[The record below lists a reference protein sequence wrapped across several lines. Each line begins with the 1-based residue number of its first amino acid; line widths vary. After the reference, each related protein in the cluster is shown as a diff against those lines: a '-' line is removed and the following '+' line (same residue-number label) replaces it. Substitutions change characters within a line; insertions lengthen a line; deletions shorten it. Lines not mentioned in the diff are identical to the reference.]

1 MDINR
6 LNYEVHVIDYIEGRM
21 NAEDKSAFD
30 AFLLAN
36 PMIKEEIEQ
45 YMESPMISENANV
58 TYERKEQSKKR
69 RTLLP
74 WLSILLIV
82 LGGLIYASIQKP
94 ISTNNKLGNGQQEQ
108 LEYNQANQ
116 LEHSQS
122 RQLEQSQS
130 KTPKGR
136 QNQAPMAS
144 QATKPGANS
153 NDSPDQQA
161 TSKEGT
167 EKQADPEIKISPEVI
182 ASASASPPSPKPN
195 SNPRPNESTQ
205 TSTIITRPSLA
216 SVDSEETQ
224 TTKPIN
230 SPTPIANV
238 TPIQKLNKRGLTLL
252 EEKNRRIELVVAI
265 NKQKRKSSNWKNLLV
280 PQSFEEIDI
289 SQSFATDNLKSA
301 ARDVKEALIPESLIT
316 K

>member
-1 MDINR
+1 MDINK
-6 LNYEVHVIDYIEGRM
+6 LNYEAYVIDYIEGQM
-21 NAEDKSAFD
+21 NAEDKSTFD

-45 YMESPMISENANV
+45 YMESPMISENTDV
-58 TYERKEQSKKR
+58 TYERKEQSKKG

-74 WLSILLIV
+74 WMSILLIV
-82 LGGLIYASIQKP
+82 LGGIIYTSIQKP
-94 ISTNNKLGNGQQEQ
+94 ISTDNKLSNGQQEQ
-108 LEYNQANQ
+108 LEYNQAKQ

-122 RQLEQSQS
+122 RQLEQSHP

-144 QATKPGANS
+144 QAPTPSTIK
-153 NDSPDQQA
+153 NDRPDLQA
-161 TSKEGT
+161 TSTTGA
-167 EKQADPEIKISPEVI
+167 EKQAPEIKISPEVI
-182 ASASASPPSPKPN
+182 ASASATPPSPKPN
-195 SNPRPNESTQ
+195 SIPRPNESTQ
-205 TSTIITRPSLA
+205 TSTIITSPSLA
-216 SVDSEETQ
+216 SVNSEEVDTSN
-224 TTKPIN
+224 PIN
-230 SPTPIANV
+230 STAPIESV
-238 TPIQKLNKRGLTLL
+238 TPIQKLNKRGLALL